1 MTTSNQRRGTDM
13 RKTKSRMTSI
23 VFVRLTE
30 EQKQNLENQAKSAG
44 MTVSELVRNRSLNL
58 PVPSHTDVESGEKID
73 QLGRMLKHLYPKGK
87 SWASAEDRKLYW
99 KTIVELQRT
108 SKMLR
113 GEK

>member
-1 MTTSNQRRGTDM
+1 MRTSNQRLGTGMNKPKPKDEFH
-13 RKTKSRMTSI
+13 R
-23 VFVRLTE
+23 VR
-30 EQKQNLENQAKSAG
+30 
-44 MTVSELVRNRSLNL
+44 
-58 PVPSHTDVESGEKID
+58 PSHGRTEAKLGKPGEKRRDDTLRVDQEPCPQPASAEPYGCDERKKID
-73 QLGRMLKHLYPKGK
+73 QLGRMLRHLYPKGK

>member
-1 MTTSNQRRGTDM
+1 MNKPKPKM
-13 RKTKSRMTSI
+13 NSI
-23 VFVRLTE
+23 AFVRLTE
-30 EQKQNLENQAKSAG
+30 EQKQDLGNQANSAG
-44 MTVSELVRNRSLNL
+44 MTLSELIRNRALNQ
-58 PVPSHTDVESGEKID
+58 PVPSHTDAINGKKID
-73 QLGRMLKHLYPKGK
+73 QLGRMLRHLYPKGK